1 MAAINDWPW
10 HHWRRRSP
18 NAAAIFLANKTLTW
32 AELAREIDH
41 KSAEFSAQGVRA
53 GEAVALIGDVRG
65 NNGFDLLLAYLA
77 LLQLAACCLPLNP
90 QLAAGTLPAL
100 LTRLGISRLI
110 DLTHEVIRPEVVAQK
125 ATLSHQHAAVWSP
138 ARAAT
143 LTLTSGSNGLPKAA
157 VHTLAAHIASAEGV
171 VELMSF
177 THQHR
182 WLLSLPLFHVSGQGI
197 VWRWLSVG
205 AGLVL
210 SDGRPLAQALQ
221 CSTHASLVPTQL
233 WRLLES
239 SASAAGLCDVLLGG
253 ADIPPALIQRAER
266 VGIRCWCGYGMTET
280 ASTVTAKRA
289 DDLPGVGNP
298 LKGREVRIV
307 NQEIQLRA
315 TSMALGYWLQGRL
328 QPLNESGGWLR
339 TRDGGEWQNGELNI
353 NGRLDNL
360 FFSGGE
366 GIQPEEV
373 ERILREHPRV
383 NSVFIIPVD
392 DTQYGQRPVA
402 VIDGEE
408 GPTLTELMDW
418 ARVKLAGFQR
428 PIALFTL
435 PEDLQRGGIK
445 VSRRDVLHWVR
456 AKYVNR

>member
-65 NNGFDLLLAYLA
+65 NNGFDLLLAYFA

-125 ATLSHQHAAVWSP
+125 ATLSRQHAAVWSP

-182 WLLSLPLFHVSGQGI
+182 WLLSLPLFHVSGQAI
-197 VWRWLSVG
+197 VWRWLAVG

-221 CSTHASLVPTQL
+221 FSTHASLVPTQL

-239 SASAAGLCDVLLGG
+239 SVSTAGLCDVLLGG
-253 ADIPPALIQRAER
+253 ADIPQALVQRAER
-266 VGIRCWCGYGMTET
+266 AGIRCWCGYGMTET

-298 LKGREVRIV
+298 LKGREVRVV

-315 TSMALGYWLQGRL
+315 ASMALGYWQQGRL
-328 QPLNESGGWLR
+328 QPLDETDGWLH
-339 TRDGGEWQNGELNI
+339 TRDSGEWQNGELNI

-373 ERILREHPRV
+373 ERILLEHPQL
-383 NSVFIIPVD
+383 NAVFIIPVD
-392 DTQYGQRPVA
+392 DPQYGERPVA
-402 VIDGEE
+402 VIEGE
-408 GPTLTELMDW
+408 GSPTLAELMEW
-418 ARVKLAGFQR
+418 ARDKLASFQR
-428 PIALFTL
+428 PIALFRL
-435 PEDLQRGGIK
+435 PENLQNGGIK
-445 VSRRDVLHWVR
+445 VSRREVMHWGR
-456 AKYVNR
+456 AKYADR